1 MAEKRKT
8 RKRSISDQSIS
19 SEQSSPSSESA
30 APSDALSYR
39 SMGQPL
45 RFDGIKSSPS
55 SESAAPSD
63 ALSYRS
69 MGQPLR
75 FDGIKSSPSSES
87 AAPSDALS
95 YRSMGQPLRFD
106 GIKSS
111 PSSESAAPS
120 DALSYRSM
128 GQPLRF
134 DGIKSVLTEEP
145 GGKKRKEDLEHQRDT
160 EEDPGGSHLLKIQT
174 NHRKAMLRKFAK
186 TSEGNGDQESSL
198 DSNYTELIIST
209 GERFPPTVGP
219 ASIPLKQRSA
229 SRSIPQLVFTLSPR
243 THSLM
248 PCFAAASEMAEK
260 RKTRKSSISDQPIS
274 SEQSSQMNEDESTA
288 PSISASDRS
297 KDEMMYFSKGLKRSP
312 SSESAAPSD
321 ALSYRSMGQP
331 LRFDGI
337 KR

>member
-8 RKRSISDQSIS
+8 RKRSISDQPIS
-19 SEQSSPSSESA
+19 SEQSSPPSESA

-95 YRSMGQPLRFD
+95 YRSMGQPL
-106 GIKSS
+106 S
-111 PSSESAAPS
+111 
-120 DALSYRSM
+120 
-128 GQPLRF
+128 F

-160 EEDPGGSHLLKIQT
+160 EEDPDACEPTLDPNTVHKNLL
-174 NHRKAMLRKFAK
+174 L
-186 TSEGNGDQESSL
+186 SEGN
-198 DSNYTELIIST
+198 
-209 GERFPPTVGP
+209 ER
-219 ASIPLKQRSA
+219 
-229 SRSIPQLVFTLSPR
+229 
-243 THSLM
+243 
-248 PCFAAASEMAEK
+248 
-260 RKTRKSSISDQPIS
+260 
-274 SEQSSQMNEDESTA
+274 
-288 PSISASDRS
+288 
-297 KDEMMYFSKGLKRSP
+297 
-312 SSESAAPSD
+312 
-321 ALSYRSMGQP
+321 
-331 LRFDGI
+331 
-337 KR
+337 